1 MIGRKQRKQ
10 NEQLTAALAAMS
22 IEMGK
27 IRKAQELFAGDASE
41 LPRAIVELK
50 DANAELTEEVREL
63 RAGVQVL
70 MDMLGDAGME
80 ITEEQLRREKD
91 FTDGLNAIMNF
102 DFGRPAE

>member
-1 MIGRKQRKQ
+1 MRKNRF
-10 NEQLTAALAAMS
+10 ELLTDAVASLTAAVT
-22 IEMGK
+22 
-27 IRKAQELFAGDASE
+27 ELRS
-41 LPRAIVELK
+41 
-50 DANAELTEEVREL
+50 ANAEAQTANAKLWTANQELAEEVREL